1 MQANQQYV
9 ISFLLLSGVIV
20 WQTLARILSGVMLAV
35 EGPDPAVLG
44 NNLPL
49 TSVVALFVAVGAGI
63 YTYRHEAAK
72 AFLNDVVT
80 ELWKVAWP
88 DRKETQNST
97 VVVIITTIVVSLILG
112 IFDLVWG
119 KLTGFIYLPPQ

>member
-1 MQANQQYV
+1 MQGTQRYV
-9 ISFLLLSGVIV
+9 ISFLLVAGVIV
-20 WQTLARILSGVMLAV
+20 WQTLSRVFRAIALGFDI
-35 EGPDPAVLG
+35 PDPAVLG

-49 TSVVALFVAVGAGI
+49 SSVLGLLLAVGGGV
-63 YTYRHEAAK
+63 YTFRHPGANG
-72 AFLNDVVT
+72 FLNDVVT

-97 VVVIITTIVVSLILG
+97 VVVIVTTLVISMILG
-112 IFDLVWG
+112 VFDLVWG